1 LGNVLDIATKPG
13 WLWHLARAGR
23 RDFGNLTAAVKRSGG
38 MPFAQFVASRF
49 DASVTWQ
56 DLERIRARWPGKLII
71 KGIMDPEDARHAVAL
86 GADALVVS
94 NHGGRQL
101 DGAPSSISMLPSVLD
116 AVQGRSEV
124 LLDSGVRCG
133 QDILKARAL
142 GAAGVLIGRAWLY
155 GLGALGEP
163 GVRLALEI
171 ISRELQVSLALAG
184 CNDMN
189 ALGLANL
196 IQPT

>member
-1 LGNVLDIATKPG
+1 
-13 WLWHLARAGR
+13 
-23 RDFGNLTAAVKRSGG
+23 
-38 MPFAQFVASRF
+38 
-49 DASVTWQ
+49 
-56 DLERIRARWPGKLII
+56 
-71 KGIMDPEDARHAVAL
+71 
-86 GADALVVS
+86 
-94 NHGGRQL
+94 
-101 DGAPSSISMLPSVLD
+101 MLPSVLE

-184 CNDMN
+184 CNDVN